1 VITLQFS
8 AQRLPASWLIRWFTW
23 SPFSHVDLVLPDGRL
38 LGARGSGG
46 VAIRD
51 PEPFYKVAR
60 FQVDAP
66 DRVLDL
72 AAEQIGKPY
81 DWAAILG
88 IAARGDW
95 QDQGRWFCSELVAW
109 AFQQAGRPLLRANH
123 FHRIT
128 PRDLLLSP
136 YLLPAGPP

>member
-1 VITLQFS
+1 MITLQFS
-8 AQRLPASWLIRWFTW
+8 AQHLPGSWLIRRFTW

-51 PEPFYKVAR
+51 QDEFSAVAQ

-66 DRVLDL
+66 ASVLDI
-72 AAEQIGKPY
+72 AASQVGKPY
-81 DWAAILG
+81 DWEALAG
-88 IAARGDW
+88 FVSRRDW
-95 QDQGRWFCSELVAW
+95 QDNDSWFCSELVAW
-109 AFQQAGRPLLRANH
+109 AFAQAGSPLLRTTNLN
-123 FHRIT
+123 RIT

-136 YLLPAGPP
+136 LLMPL